1 VAQDVQGAEQTLPRL
16 WEPVRGTPWDATEPG
31 ARERR
36 EQPVPTVYIGVLGG
50 YRVLRLERP
59 VIDWQRR
66 TAKSLTKLLAVQ
78 PGHALHQEQILD
90 LLWREVD
97 VESAINSFRKAL
109 HAARRALEPDLAP
122 RERSAYFRLSDAMLS
137 LNMQHVVVDADDFQR
152 LAESALH
159 GRDITAYETA
169 LAAYGGELLP
179 EDRYEEWC
187 VDRRSFL
194 MELTVRLLVGL
205 AELLQHHGAYTVA
218 ADRLGEVLALDR
230 TREDVHCRLMRLY
243 AGMGARDRA
252 IRQFHICEDALRR
265 EFELA
270 PDAETVALYQD
281 VVAGRVPK
289 WSPAA
294 EGERAPSELR
304 PAPAAEPTVGGQFVG
319 RDRELGHLH
328 DLLAQADRET
338 GRMVLVTGEAG
349 VGKTRLVAEFATD
362 ARRLGAAVL
371 WGGGDSHTDHLAH
384 GTLFMALEGYAASLP
399 DSEREELAQRY
410 PALVHFVPSLG
421 MRRQLP
427 PLTDRPGDDHL
438 YLVPTVVRLLTDLA
452 RTRPVVLVLGD
463 LHASHYSTV
472 HLLPYLALLAAQR
485 RWLLVGSVRPEEVG
499 ATTELQHM
507 IDVMTRERL
516 CAHVNLS
523 RLARLDCDRLVR
535 RMLPGG
541 QVSGELL
548 ERIYVRSLGNPLFA
562 GELVREMVDRFEL
575 VLENGSWHA
584 AFPLSAHVPT
594 RVRALVAM
602 RVAPLDDS
610 VRRVL
615 ALVAAA
621 DAVEISLAALR
632 SGAAALHPPVSDVTL
647 FDALDRALKVGIL
660 EERKDAY
667 AFAHPLVRSALYE
680 DLPKHRRDQFRAA
693 LASATT

>member
-1 VAQDVQGAEQTLPRL
+1 VAHDVQGAEQTLPQP
-16 WEPVRGTPWDATEPG
+16 WGPVHGMPWNATAPD
-31 ARERR
+31 AREQR
-36 EQPVPTVYIGVLGG
+36 EQPPPTVYIGVLGG
-50 YRVLRLERP
+50 YRVLRLERA
-59 VIDWQRR
+59 VCDWQRR
-66 TAKSLTKLLAVQ
+66 TAKSLTKLLAVH

-122 RERSAYFRLSDAMLS
+122 RERSSYFRLSDAMLS
-137 LNMQHVVVDADDFQR
+137 LNMQHVVIDADDFQR
-152 LAESALH
+152 LAERALQ

-205 AELLQHHGAYTVA
+205 AELLQQHGAYTVA

-252 IRQFHICEDALRR
+252 IRQFHICEDVLRR
-265 EFELA
+265 ELQLT
-270 PDAETVALYQD
+270 PDTETVALYQD
-281 VVAGRVPK
+281 VVAGRLPK
-289 WSPAA
+289 WSASA
-294 EGERAPSELR
+294 EGEHEASELR
-304 PAPAAEPTVGGQFVG
+304 QALTAEHAAGRQLVG
-319 RDRELGHLH
+319 RDRELGRLH
-328 DLLAQADRET
+328 DLFVRADRGT
-338 GRMVLVTGEAG
+338 GRMILVSGEAG
-349 VGKTRLVAEFATD
+349 VGKTRLVAEFAAN

-371 WGGGDSHTDHLAH
+371 WGGGDTHTNHLAH
-384 GTLFMALEGYAASLP
+384 GTLFVALEGYAASCP

-421 MRRQLP
+421 LRRQLP

-438 YLVPTVVRLLTDLA
+438 YLLPTVVRLLTDLA

-463 LHASHYSTV
+463 LHDSHFSTI
-472 HLLPYLALLAAQR
+472 HLLPYLALLASQR
-485 RWLLVGSVRPEEVG
+485 RWLLVGSVRGEEVG
-499 ATTELQHM
+499 ATTELEQI

-516 CAHVNLS
+516 CVQVDLP
-523 RLARLDCDRLVR
+523 RLARLDCDQLVR
-535 RMLPGG
+535 RLLPGG
-541 QVSGELL
+541 HVSGELQ
-548 ERIYVRSLGNPLFA
+548 ERVYARSLGNPLFA
-562 GELVREMVDRFEL
+562 TELVREMQDRCEL
-575 VLENGSWHA
+575 VLENGSWRA
-584 AFPLSAHVPT
+584 SPLLSARVPT
-594 RVRALVAM
+594 RVRALVAL
-602 RVAPLDDS
+602 RVARLEES
-610 VRRVL
+610 VRCVL

-621 DAVEISLAALR
+621 DKVEISLADLR
-632 SGAAALHPPVSDVTL
+632 AGAAALHPPVSDVTL
-647 FDALDRALKVGIL
+647 FDALDLTLKVGML

-667 AFAHPLVRSALYE
+667 AFRHPLVRSALYE

-693 LASATT
+693 LAGATT